1 MRGVRVCAL
10 SRRAPL
16 LPVDGSASSAVGA
29 TLGAPPWRDD
39 RRREGDA
46 VPAASADAVGATSA
60 LRLDARGGDLG
71 CAPAGA
77 VSGDA
82 PARVRAARAVAAAV
96 MDFEAEVNMPA
107 SASAETGEVGF
118 STRRRFALPRISV
131 PGFAPPSFET
141 PTLEADPRRA
151 RAVVVA
157 GASPEVTR
165 DDRRVTREGG
175 GLAIAR
181 WGAPASQTCRGQ

>member
-1 MRGVRVCAL
+1 
-10 SRRAPL
+10 
-16 LPVDGSASSAVGA
+16 
-29 TLGAPPWRDD
+29 
-39 RRREGDA
+39 
-46 VPAASADAVGATSA
+46 
-60 LRLDARGGDLG
+60 
-71 CAPAGA
+71 
-77 VSGDA
+77 
-82 PARVRAARAVAAAV
+82 
-96 MDFEAEVNMPA
+96 MPA

>member
-1 MRGVRVCAL
+1 MSPR
-10 SRRAPL
+10 SE
-16 LPVDGSASSAVGA
+16 
-29 TLGAPPWRDD
+29 

-60 LRLDARGGDLG
+60 LRLDLDARGGDLG
-71 CAPAGA
+71 VAFAGA

-96 MDFEAEVNMPA
+96 MDLEEEVKMPA

-118 STRRRFALPRISV
+118 STRRRFTLPRTSV

-141 PTLEADPRRA
+141 PTPEADPRRA

-157 GASPEVTR
+157 GASPEVSR
-165 DDRRVTREGG
+165 DDRRVVREGV

-181 WGAPASQTCRGQ
+181 W

>member
-1 MRGVRVCAL
+1 MRGVRVRAL

-96 MDFEAEVNMPA
+96 MDFEAEVKMPA

-131 PGFAPPSFET
+131 PDSLLRRLKLQRSRRTRDARARSSSR
-141 PTLEADPRRA
+141 APRR
-151 RAVVVA
+151 R
-157 GASPEVTR
+157 
-165 DDRRVTREGG
+165 
-175 GLAIAR
+175 
-181 WGAPASQTCRGQ
+181 

>member
-1 MRGVRVCAL
+1 MVR
-10 SRRAPL
+10 
-16 LPVDGSASSAVGA
+16 
-29 TLGAPPWRDD
+29 
-39 RRREGDA
+39 
-46 VPAASADAVGATSA
+46 AASADAVGATSE
-60 LRLDARGGDLG
+60 LRRDARGGDLG
-71 CAPAGA
+71 CAFEGA

-96 MDFEAEVNMPA
+96 MGFEEDIKIPV
-107 SASAETGEVGF
+107 SASAETGEVGC
-118 STRRRFALPRISV
+118 STRRRFAPPRTPV

-151 RAVVVA
+151 RAVAVA

-181 WGAPASQTCRGQ
+181 WGAPAAERCRVQ

>member
-1 MRGVRVCAL
+1 M
-10 SRRAPL
+10 
-16 LPVDGSASSAVGA
+16 PV
-29 TLGAPPWRDD
+29 
-39 RRREGDA
+39 
-46 VPAASADAVGATSA
+46 
-60 LRLDARGGDLG
+60 
-71 CAPAGA
+71 
-77 VSGDA
+77 
-82 PARVRAARAVAAAV
+82 
-96 MDFEAEVNMPA
+96 

-151 RAVVVA
+151 RAVAVA

-181 WGAPASQTCRGQ
+181 WGAPAAERCRVQ